1 MWKIY
6 WNADRICNSNPDTEG
21 IKTIKMLL
29 QTQENLL
36 PILLINKGVYVKFN
50 NNRSEAYFG

>member
-1 MWKIY
+1 MLTEFVS
-6 WNADRICNSNPDTEG
+6 NSNPEEG

-29 QTQENLL
+29 QTQENWL